1 MFEGYYQHAI
11 PKHQNVSS
19 EALVST
25 EAPSGKSKRD
35 GGAKMQPYW
44 TRVEV
49 ALVEGEMK
57 NDRPAAYITGVG
69 VVSPIGV
76 GRKAFWSSLLAN
88 ESGVGP
94 ITLFDPDG
102 FEVKIAAECTGF
114 EPKDFMDRKVAHR
127 TDRFVQMGLAASKLA
142 LEDAGAW
149 GFLEK
154 NRERVGLLLGTGIGG
169 VTSIERT
176 QREMDNKGPG
186 RVNPFAV
193 TKIMPN
199 AATAHV
205 NIQLGM
211 QGPSA
216 TPALACTS
224 GTDTMGLGF
233 DLIRRGDADMVVCGA
248 SEAVIS
254 PVIVAGFIAMRAM
267 SRSNDDPE
275 GACRP
280 YDKDHGGFVIG
291 EASAVLILESA
302 DSVERRGAEPYA
314 RILGAGRSTDAYNL
328 TDPDPEGRG
337 LLRAM
342 QLALKDAGVE
352 GERVGFISPHGTGT
366 AAGDGPESQAMHA
379 INPDVTVSATKSTLG
394 HSMGATGAVETAICA
409 LAIKEKKVP
418 PMRNLETLAEEC
430 AELDYVV
437 NKPREAPNLEVAL
450 CANLGVGGH
459 NAAVVLEQ
467 A

>member
-1 MFEGYYQHAI
+1 MENGRKAH
-11 PKHQNVSS
+11 
-19 EALVST
+19 
-25 EAPSGKSKRD
+25 
-35 GGAKMQPYW
+35 
-44 TRVEV
+44 
-49 ALVEGEMK
+49 
-57 NDRPAAYITGVG
+57 AAYVTGVG

-94 ITLFDPDG
+94 ITLFDARD
-102 FEVKIAAECTGF
+102 FEVRIAAECTDF
-114 EPKDFMDRKVAHR
+114 DPKDFMDRKVAQR
-127 TDRFVQMGLAASKLA
+127 TDRFVQMGLASAKLA

-154 NRERVGLLLGTGIGG
+154 NPERVGLLVGTGLGG
-169 VTSIERT
+169 AMSIERT
-176 QREMDNKGPG
+176 QQEMDNKGPN

-199 AATAHV
+199 AAAAHV

-211 QGPSA
+211 KGPSA

-224 GTDTMGLGF
+224 GTDTMGLGL
-233 DLIRRGDADMVVCGA
+233 DLIRRGDVDMVVCGA
-248 SEAVIS
+248 TEAVIS

-267 SRSNDDPE
+267 SRNNDDPE

-280 YDKDHGGFVIG
+280 YDEDHAGFVIG
-291 EASAVLILESA
+291 EGGAVFILESA
-302 DSVERRGAEPYA
+302 ESVARRGATPYA
-314 RILGAGRSTDAYNL
+314 KITGVGRTTDAYNIA
-328 TDPDPEGRG
+328 DPDPEGRG
-337 LLRAM
+337 ILRAM
-342 QLALKDAGVE
+342 QLALEEADLE
-352 GERVGFISPHGTGT
+352 GERVSFISPHGTGT
-366 AAGDGPESQAMHA
+366 VAGDGPESHAMHQ
-379 INPDVTVSATKSTLG
+379 INPSAKVSATKSTLG
-394 HSMGATGAVETAICA
+394 HSMGATGAVEAAVCA
-409 LAIKEKKVP
+409 LAIKEKTVP

-437 NKPREAPNLEVAL
+437 GEPRKTPDLEVAL

-459 NAAVVLEQ
+459 NVAIVLES

>member
-1 MFEGYYQHAI
+1 
-11 PKHQNVSS
+11 
-19 EALVST
+19 
-25 EAPSGKSKRD
+25 
-35 GGAKMQPYW
+35 
-44 TRVEV
+44 
-49 ALVEGEMK
+49 MK
-57 NDRPAAYITGVG
+57 NGREDRAAYVTGVG
-69 VVSPIGV
+69 IVSPIGV

-94 ITLFDPDG
+94 ITLFDPEG
-102 FEVKIAAECTGF
+102 FEVQIAAECTDF
-114 EPKDFMDRKVAHR
+114 DPKDFMDRKVAQR
-127 TDRFVQMGLAASKLA
+127 TDRFVQIALSSAKLA

-149 GFLEK
+149 GFLEE
-154 NRERVGLLLGTGIGG
+154 NPERVGLLLGTGLGG
-169 VTSIERT
+169 VTSIDRT
-176 QREMDNKGPG
+176 QWEMDNKGPN

-199 AATAHV
+199 SAAAHA

-211 QGPSA
+211 KGPSSA
-216 TPALACTS
+216 NALACTS
-224 GTDTMGLGF
+224 GTDIMGLGL

-248 SEAVIS
+248 SEAVVS

-267 SRSNDDPE
+267 SRNNTDPE

-280 YDKDHGGFVIG
+280 YDRDHAGFVIG
-291 EASAVLILESA
+291 EGGAVLILESA
-302 DSVERRGAEPYA
+302 ESVERRNAEPYA
-314 RILGAGRSTDAYNL
+314 RITGAGRTTDAYNI

-337 LLRAM
+337 ILRAM
-342 QLALKDAGVE
+342 QLALEDSGVK
-352 GERVGFISPHGTGT
+352 GEQVGFISPHGTGT
-366 AAGDGPESQAMHA
+366 AAGDGPESQAMHR
-379 INPDVTVSATKSTLG
+379 INPSVKVSATKATLG
-394 HSMGATGAVETAICA
+394 HSMGATGAIETAICT

-437 NKPREAPNLEVAL
+437 GKPREAPNLEVAL

-459 NAAVVLEQ
+459 NAAVALER

>member
-1 MFEGYYQHAI
+1 
-11 PKHQNVSS
+11 
-19 EALVST
+19 
-25 EAPSGKSKRD
+25 
-35 GGAKMQPYW
+35 
-44 TRVEV
+44 
-49 ALVEGEMK
+49 MK
-57 NDRPAAYITGVG
+57 NGRVDRAAYITGVG
-69 VVSPIGV
+69 GVS
-76 GRKAFWSSLLAN
+76 
-88 ESGVGP
+88 P
-94 ITLFDPDG
+94 ITLFDPEG
-102 FEVKIAAECTGF
+102 FEVKIAAECTDF
-114 EPKDFMDRKVAHR
+114 EPKDFMDRKAAQR
-127 TDRFVQMGLAASKLA
+127 TDRFAQLGLAAAKLA
-142 LEDAGAW
+142 LEDASAW
-149 GFLEK
+149 GELED
-154 NRERVGLLLGTGIGG
+154 NAERIGLILGSGLGG
-169 VTSIERT
+169 VASIENT
-176 QREMDNKGPG
+176 QRTMDERGPA

-199 AATAHV
+199 SAAAHV
-205 NIQLGM
+205 GIQLGV

-216 TPALACTS
+216 APALACAC
-224 GTDTMGLGF
+224 GTDAVGLGY
-233 DLIRRGDADMVVCGA
+233 DLIRRGDADVVICGA
-248 SEAVIS
+248 SEATIA

-267 SRSNDDPE
+267 SRNNADPE

-280 YDKDHGGFVIG
+280 YDKDHTGFVIG
-291 EASAVLILESA
+291 EGAATLILESA
-302 DSVERRGAEPYA
+302 ESVERRSAEPYA
-314 RILGAGRSTDAYNL
+314 RITGVGRTTDAYHAF
-328 TDPDPEGRG
+328 DPDPKGRG
-337 LLRAM
+337 ILRAM
-342 QLALKDAGVE
+342 QLALKEAGVE